1 MTIIALDI
9 QPQRC
14 FTCVVDSENFV
25 PYARQAVYEL
35 NKQAMYAHRRAL
47 VQNMTILGCGG
58 FCIGADSADFECPM
72 RSSAKK
78 AEACSLSRSVNSMG
92 NCDLL
97 PGLPQE
103 SDYDYVMS
111 YDDQAQKTAGYKK
124 LFAWLEQEHAATVLI
139 GGMPLEKGMLEMVL
153 NLCKAGKWRVI
164 VNLAASRG
172 VCPEKSLQA
181 ILKMR
186 RAGAVVLANANEF
199 PVVRRHTIRSFIP
212 LYQYA

>member
-14 FTCVVDSENFV
+14 FTCVADSDNFV

-47 VQNMTILGCGG
+47 VQNITILGCGG
-58 FCIGADSADFECPM
+58 LCFSSDSAIFECPIHATM
-72 RSSAKK
+72 QSESC
-78 AEACSLSRSVNSMG
+78 ELSRAVNSMG

-103 SDYDYVMS
+103 SEYDYVIS
-111 YDDQAQKTAGYKK
+111 YDNQAKETTGYDK
-124 LFAWLEQEHAATVLI
+124 LFVWLEQERATTVLI

-153 NLCKAGKWRVI
+153 KLCKTAKWRVI